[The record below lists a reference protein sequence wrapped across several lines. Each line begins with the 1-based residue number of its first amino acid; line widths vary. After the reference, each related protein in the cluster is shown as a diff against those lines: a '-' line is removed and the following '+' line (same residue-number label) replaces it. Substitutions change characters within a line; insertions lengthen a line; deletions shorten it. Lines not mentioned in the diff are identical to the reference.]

1 MMQSVLE
8 ESIAILQTILPRM
21 FIGMVLAGVLFS
33 TPQFRKVTAL
43 FEQLARIAKLKS
55 GVPVAAFFADRYAA
69 LSILAEM
76 KRRDAVSDREV
87 MVCVIMGMFPMGIR
101 STLLVMGP
109 LALSSLGVKYGLAYI
124 LIDLTSKFLVSLT
137 GALAG
142 RAYLEEGQVEVEF
155 RTPVRES
162 VIQSVRQFL
171 RVSAVLIPSIF
182 VVLLVVDAGMNMLP
196 LNTAQLAILS
206 AGAGSTIAG
215 IGVAGSL
222 VAKGVLSGE
231 TALMHLIVAQILH
244 RVVEGLR
251 SSMPV
256 NVSMFGASLGSRL
269 TAVTFIAGEFSCL
282 ISLGILLIS
291 VSLSVL

>member
-1 MMQSVLE
+1 MIQATLE
-8 ESIAILQTILPRM
+8 EGAAILQTILPRM
-21 FIGMVLAGVLFS
+21 FIGMVLAGALFS
-33 TPQFRKVTAL
+33 MPEFRKVTAL
-43 FEQLARIAKLKS
+43 FERLARVANLKS

-76 KRRDAVSDREV
+76 RRRGAVSDREV
-87 MVCVIMGMFPMGIR
+87 MVCAVMGMFPMGIR
-101 STLLVMGP
+101 SSLLVMGP
-109 LALSSLGVKYGLAYI
+109 LALSSLGAKYGLAYI
-124 LIDLTSKFLVSLT
+124 LLDLTSKLLVSLT

-142 RAYLEEGQVEVEF
+142 RMYLEGGQVEVEF
-155 RTPVRES
+155 RMPVRES

-171 RVSAVLIPSIF
+171 RVAAVLIPSVF
-182 VVLLVVDAGMNMLP
+182 AVLLVVDAGMDRLP

-222 VAKGVLSGE
+222 VAKGVVSGE
-231 TALMHLIVAQILH
+231 TALLHLIVAQMLH

-269 TAVTFIAGEFSCL
+269 TAVTFIAGEVACL
-282 ISLGILLIS
+282 VSLGILLIS
-291 VSLSVL
+291 TSLSVL

>member
-1 MMQSVLE
+1 MIQATLE
-8 ESIAILQTILPRM
+8 EGAAILQTILPRM
-21 FIGMVLAGVLFS
+21 FIGMVLAGALFS
-33 TPQFRKVTAL
+33 MPEFRKVTAL
-43 FEQLARIAKLKS
+43 FERLARVANLKS

-76 KRRDAVSDREV
+76 RRRGAVSDREV
-87 MVCVIMGMFPMGIR
+87 MVCAVMGMFPMGIR

-109 LALSSLGVKYGLAYI
+109 LALSSLGAKYGLAYI
-124 LIDLTSKFLVSLT
+124 LLDLTSKLLVSLT

-142 RAYLEEGQVEVEF
+142 RMYLEGGQVEVEF
-155 RTPVRES
+155 RMPVRES
-162 VIQSVRQFL
+162 VVQSVRQFL
-171 RVSAVLIPSIF
+171 RVAAVLIPSVF
-182 VVLLVVDAGMNMLP
+182 AVLLVVDAGMNRLP

-222 VAKGVLSGE
+222 VAKGVVSGE
-231 TALMHLIVAQILH
+231 TALLHLIVAQMLH

-269 TAVTFIAGEFSCL
+269 TAVTFIAGEVACL

-291 VSLSVL
+291 TSLSVL